1 MSWSLGWRRTPRAT
15 DEGIRATTPAT
26 RRLLTSLPPDH
37 PVGSHPAS
45 VGERPLR
52 NLSAQPIV
60 ARRIRAAICNR
71 PNAGRLREA
80 GARRNR
86 YQGRRTRDDGS
97 RDDPYSIGR
106 RPWHTH
112 PRDESSASQ
121 RTTRDIAVGPLR
133 GGRAPLSGHPLR
145 APRRAQTTG
154 SVAAQRQDRADRPR
168 RRRHPRQP
176 AGPFCKTAAGCRR
189 RCRQPCSGAARH
201 AGDGAGLGFPGQC
214 GDPGRRPSLEPAHRQ
229 CDRCAPSNRNPGQ
242 RLGPARAPRAVER
255 HPETRRAN
263 RRCAPSRSARLAG
276 QPGSA
281 KGSAAVQEGTP
292 LGEEHM
298 TTVDEAPARAK
309 HTREETKSGA
319 DRQAK
324 PRRPAVKPR
333 GSLITALDVGTTKTC
348 CFIARVE
355 SDRPRVLG
363 IGHQISREI
372 RNGGIVDLEA
382 TSASVLNAVH
392 AAEEMAG
399 ETIQRV
405 VANLSGG
412 FSASRIIRAEIG
424 VTGREITDAEMR
436 RVLEHGYLLREPGDR
451 QVIHSVPVGFSVDDS
466 RGIRDP
472 RGMLGE
478 RLGVNMHVVTAS
490 AAGVRN
496 HASAIGRSHLEV
508 EALVV
513 SPYASGLSCLVE
525 DEIGLG
531 VTVIDMGGGTTT
543 IGVFFD
549 GNLIFA
555 DYVPVGGAHV
565 TNDIAR
571 GLSTGVAHAERMKTL
586 FGSAISTSTDE
597 REMIAVPQIGEEEE
611 GHVNHVPKSLLV
623 GIIAPRIEET
633 FELVRNRLEA
643 SGFDKV
649 AGRRVVLTGGACQ
662 LHGARELA
670 ALILDKQVRIG
681 RPLRVSG
688 LAEATGGTAFST
700 AVGLLHFALSER
712 AEVPRAGR
720 GLATEPTGFFGRF
733 GHWLRE
739 NF

>member
-1 MSWSLGWRRTPRAT
+1 
-15 DEGIRATTPAT
+15 
-26 RRLLTSLPPDH
+26 
-37 PVGSHPAS
+37 
-45 VGERPLR
+45 
-52 NLSAQPIV
+52 
-60 ARRIRAAICNR
+60 
-71 PNAGRLREA
+71 
-80 GARRNR
+80 
-86 YQGRRTRDDGS
+86 
-97 RDDPYSIGR
+97 
-106 RPWHTH
+106 
-112 PRDESSASQ
+112 
-121 RTTRDIAVGPLR
+121 
-133 GGRAPLSGHPLR
+133 
-145 APRRAQTTG
+145 
-154 SVAAQRQDRADRPR
+154 
-168 RRRHPRQP
+168 
-176 AGPFCKTAAGCRR
+176 
-189 RCRQPCSGAARH
+189 
-201 AGDGAGLGFPGQC
+201 
-214 GDPGRRPSLEPAHRQ
+214 
-229 CDRCAPSNRNPGQ
+229 
-242 RLGPARAPRAVER
+242 
-255 HPETRRAN
+255 
-263 RRCAPSRSARLAG
+263 
-276 QPGSA
+276 
-281 KGSAAVQEGTP
+281 
-292 LGEEHM
+292 M
-298 TTVDEAPARAK
+298 TTVDEAPPRAK
-309 HTREETKSGA
+309 RAGKEATSSA

-324 PRRPAVKPR
+324 PRRPAARPR
-333 GSLITALDVGTTKTC
+333 GSLITALDIGTTKIC

-355 SDRPRVLG
+355 DDRPRVLG
-363 IGHQISREI
+363 IGHQISRGV

-382 TSASVLNAVH
+382 TGTSVLNAVH

-412 FSASRIIRAEIG
+412 FSASRIIKAEIG

-436 RVLEHGYLLREPGDR
+436 RVLEHGYLMREPGDR
-451 QVIHSVPVGFSVDDS
+451 QIIHSVPVGFSVDDS

-490 AAGVRN
+490 AASVRN
-496 HASAIGRSHLEV
+496 HTAAVGRSHLEV

-513 SPYASGLSCLVE
+513 SPYASGLACLVE

-611 GHVNHVPKSLLV
+611 GHVSHVPKSLLV

-662 LHGARELA
+662 LHGAREFA
-670 ALILDKQVRIG
+670 GLILDKQVRMG
-681 RPLRVSG
+681 RPQRVAG
-688 LAEATGGTAFST
+688 LAEATGGPAFATTA
-700 AVGLLHFALSER
+700 GLLHFAMSER
-712 AEVPRAGR
+712 AEVSGVRRSPERSRWGALGR
-720 GLATEPTGFFGRF
+720 L
-733 GHWLRE
+733 GHWLRD